1 MEIDKDELSRELKNN
16 FLNSYS
22 IYQKNIETNH
32 EINKLKS
39 KGTVTVNYF
48 TDSLTIKGFFISKN
62 DLENVVSIKSDEIL
76 KIVLPNEVI
85 YLKVKSYG
93 EIDPLNIKQNIVNQI
108 YSKIIEQLKK
118 DIEIEVDNEQ
128 LLKL

>member
-1 MEIDKDELSRELKNN
+1 M
-16 FLNSYS
+16 
-22 IYQKNIETNH
+22 
-32 EINKLKS
+32 
-39 KGTVTVNYF
+39 
-48 TDSLTIKGFFISKN
+48 
-62 DLENVVSIKSDEIL
+62 
-76 KIVLPNEVI
+76 
-85 YLKVKSYG
+85 KSYG